1 MNPSLYSSTRRQ
13 SFVAKVAAQTFI
25 IAFAVSGWLFGQ
37 TPSPSP
43 VAAKD
48 YQAEEPV
55 NRGLDATLYMQTAAE
70 YRAAY
75 YQAYNLATTRLDEL
89 SKKPGKFAVVMDLDE
104 TVFDNSRFQA
114 MLLQKGFAWDKD
126 LWAEWEEKHSND
138 ITLIPGAK
146 EFIEKANPIAE
157 VFFVSNRNE
166 KFKEQAKKALK
177 RLDIPLKDD
186 AHLKLIT
193 DPTDPDSGNKT
204 ARIQQAE
211 QECGCKVLLYVG
223 DNLRDFDETLAFDKL
238 GLGKVKELA
247 DEKLGGVIEARK
259 AALDKTKDNF
269 GKNWI
274 VLPNPSYGDW
284 KAPLGRGRN
293 DFDRLAS
300 ASFPI
305 TLTAK
310 CKMVWAIPVG
320 ILIVCFI
327 WTLAHWPKEEDLKSD
342 QQNQG
347 RLREFLVLDIR
358 ANSQYCYWYL
368 ALIGVIA
375 AIVAANRTYFAPIL
389 NQEHLWPFGL
399 SFLAASLALLFIPAG
414 YGAART
420 EKVRFIWLRSVLC
433 EQIVV
438 IFTCFGIW
446 EAFRILTSTA
456 H

>member
-1 MNPSLYSSTRRQ
+1 MNIEVVRPSL
-13 SFVAKVAAQTFI
+13 VAKIAAPVFI
-25 IAFAVSGWLFGQ
+25 ITFAVSGWLFGQ
-37 TPSPSP
+37 TPSPTPIAS
-43 VAAKD
+43 KE
-48 YQAEEPV
+48 YQAEEPA

-70 YRAAY
+70 YRAAC

-89 SKKPGKFAVVMDLDE
+89 SRKAGKFAVVMDLDE

-114 MLLQKGFAWDKD
+114 MLLKNGLAWDKD
-126 LWAEWEEKHSND
+126 LWAVWEQEHSDD

-146 EFIEKANPIAE
+146 EFIERAGQVGAE

-166 KFKEQAKKALK
+166 KFKQQAEDAFARLK
-177 RLDIPLKDD
+177 IPLKDD
-186 AHLKLIT
+186 SHLKLIA
-193 DPTDPDSGNKT
+193 DPASPDSSNKT
-204 ARIQQAE
+204 ARIRQAE
-211 QECGCKVLLYVG
+211 RDCGCKVLLFVG
-223 DNLRDFDETLAFDKL
+223 DNLRDFDETLASDKL
-238 GLGKVKELA
+238 GFGKVNDLA
-247 DEKLGGVIEARK
+247 DEKLGGVIETRK
-259 AALDKTKDNF
+259 DAVDKSKDNF

-284 KAPLGRGRN
+284 KAPLGRGRK
-293 DFDRLAS
+293 DFDRLTS

-305 TLTAK
+305 SLTPK
-310 CKMVWAIPVG
+310 CKMAWIVPIAILV
-320 ILIVCFI
+320 VCI
-327 WTLAHWPKEEDLKSD
+327 SWTFAHWPKETDLKDD
-342 QQNQG
+342 QQKQG
-347 RLREFLVLDIR
+347 RFREFLVLDVR
-358 ANSQYCYWYL
+358 TNSQYCYWYL

-438 IFTCFGIW
+438 IFTCYGIW